1 MNCPYCGNEMA
12 DGYLGTGPGRIA
24 WLTEE
29 PGVHAYPQGE
39 DEFFLTKPSFWK
51 CSSVK
56 APYCKGCKIIIINAL
71 FEDSQA
77 PATFMVKLQGPVTY
91 LQSKSS
97 LKKNGRL
104 TGRPL

>member
-1 MNCPYCGNEMA
+1 MQCPYCGNEMA

-24 WLTEE
+24 WLTKE

-56 APYCKGCKIIIINAL
+56 APYCKGCKIILI
-71 FEDSQA
+71 E
-77 PATFMVKLQGPVTY
+77 V
-91 LQSKSS
+91 
-97 LKKNGRL
+97 
-104 TGRPL
+104 